1 MESDES
7 AGRTADEVALHELH
21 EAEKRRLQSEREAR
35 YRATHRE
42 ELKCRAR
49 ERRAR
54 DPERHRK
61 MRQER
66 RARRNQDEI
75 EALCAKQRRWFA
87 ENPERVLQYTLRYAY
102 GLDVASYSAL
112 LEAQGSACA
121 ICRREE
127 RRINKRTGKPT
138 RLAVDHCHRTGVVRG
153 LLCSGCNTAI
163 GLLDESASIIQSAM
177 EYLARFEPDSLGP

>member
-1 MESDES
+1 MSRQAIDEEER
-7 AGRTADEVALHELH
+7 A
-21 EAEKRRLQSEREAR
+21 RRKTIRYAR
-35 YRATHRE
+35 YRAAHRE
-42 ELKCRAR
+42 ELAR
-49 ERRAR
+49 RQKERRLR
-54 DPERHRK
+54 DPERDRK
-61 MRQER
+61 VRQER
-66 RARRNQDEI
+66 RERRNQEEI

-112 LEAQGSACA
+112 LEAQGNVCA

-138 RLAVDHCHRTGVVRG
+138 RLAVDHCHRTGAVRG

-163 GLLDESASIIQSAM
+163 GLLEESAAVLQNAIV
-177 EYLARFEPDSLGP
+177 YLARFESESPQC